1 MISDKLFLE
10 YLGQCMNKKFWQN
23 KTIVITGTSSGIGE
37 AILFALKE
45 IPCTIFALDRNPKNM
60 EAFHN
65 AEIIPI
71 QCDISS
77 DTDIINVQ
85 KQISAKTDKVDVLF
99 NNAGITTHGRFDE
112 TDISVFRKTFDINFF
127 GTVNLTSKLIE
138 HIKRAKGVMIVTS
151 TVSGLYGVPARAAYS
166 SSKSA
171 LHAVFESIR
180 IELSEIGVRSIIFCP
195 PYTKTNLRTSGLTGS
210 GEKLNDKQHG
220 GKLLTPDQVANAML
234 AAVEDKNSRLVTMD
248 TSGFFV
254 KVLRLFAPALLEKK
268 MFKKL
273 YNDFHH

>member
-1 MISDKLFLE
+1 
-10 YLGQCMNKKFWQN
+10 MNKNFWQN

-37 AILFALKE
+37 AILVALKD
-45 IPCTIFALDRNPKNM
+45 IPCTIFALDREPKQIQTP
-60 EAFHN
+60 HT

-71 QCDISS
+71 KCDISLDS
-77 DTDIINVQ
+77 DILNVQ
-85 KQISAKTDKVDVLF
+85 KQISTKTDKVDVLF

-127 GTVNLTSKLIE
+127 GTINLTSKLIE
-138 HIKRAKGVMIVTS
+138 HIKRAKGAMIVTS

-180 IELSEIGVRSIIFCP
+180 IELSEFGVRSIIFCP

-210 GEKLNDKQHG
+210 GEKLNDKQYS
-220 GKLLTPDQVANAML
+220 GKLLTPDQVANAMI
-234 AAVEDKNSRLVTMD
+234 AAVENPKSRLVTMD
-248 TSGFFV
+248 PSGFFV
-254 KVLRLFAPALLEKK
+254 KVLRLFAPAFLEKK
-268 MFKKL
+268 MFEKL
-273 YNDFHH
+273 YDDFHH

>member
-1 MISDKLFLE
+1 
-10 YLGQCMNKKFWQN
+10 MNANFWEN
-23 KTIVITGTSSGIGE
+23 KIIVITGTSSGIGE
-37 AILFALKE
+37 AILTALKD
-45 IPCTIFALDRNPKNM
+45 IPCTIFALDRNPKNLDSSHK
-60 EAFHN
+60 AN
-65 AEIIPI
+65 IIPLK
-71 QCDISS
+71 CDISLDS
-77 DTDIINVQ
+77 DIIEVQ
-85 KQISAKTDKVDVLF
+85 KQILAKTDKVDVLF

-138 HIKRAKGVMIVTS
+138 PIKRAKGVMIVTS

-180 IELSEIGVRSIIFCP
+180 IELSELGVRSIIFCP

-210 GEKLNDKQHG
+210 GEKLNDKQHD

-234 AAVEDKNSRLVTMD
+234 AAVENKNSRLVTMD
-248 TSGFFV
+248 SSGFFV
-254 KVLRLFAPALLEKK
+254 KVLRLFAPALLERK